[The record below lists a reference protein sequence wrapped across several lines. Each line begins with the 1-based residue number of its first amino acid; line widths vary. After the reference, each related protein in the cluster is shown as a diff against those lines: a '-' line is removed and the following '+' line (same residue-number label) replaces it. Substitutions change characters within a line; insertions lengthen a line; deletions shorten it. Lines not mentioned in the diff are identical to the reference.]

1 MASNNDGAKKLSDLE
16 EKIGALSVAVNEM
29 QATQKQIQQ
38 HVKMTG
44 LAVRLENI
52 EKRQEDT
59 MKLLTGLRSELA
71 GISSGMARR
80 DSLMLGSGV
89 VPGLT
94 SLRRDSLILDGSH
107 RRDSLILGN
116 EMIVQAG
123 KGGSIPV
130 MEVEPWEPNS
140 EIQEVIDRLMERQF
154 LLSPWVREK
163 RLRNQ
168 LRLVLK
174 DALDAGP
181 RRRST
186 VTKIVHDAHQLYPIW
201 RNQLREIMFENW
213 ERIQEMEAEKAAEII
228 FARFKKPRFPDELE
242 SVNMYAEHMVEVGQY
257 LRRKASE
264 RAERAGKP
272 LYTPGA
278 VTNSKFWYEVR
289 KKITEI
295 LETKRATGARRR
307 SSLQLDDDES
317 DDEGQGSRLLCK
329 QDTQDSIVSEDEEET
344 ESDEKEKLKKAYSN
358 DSSKSY

>member
-1 MASNNDGAKKLSDLE
+1 MDSTQLSDVENKLSV
-16 EKIGALSVAVNEM
+16 ITVAVTEI

-44 LAVRLENI
+44 LTARLENI
-52 EKRQEDT
+52 EKKQEDT

-94 SLRRDSLILDGSH
+94 SLRRDSLILDGQH
-107 RRDSLILGN
+107 RRDSLVLAN
-116 EMIVQAG
+116 DMIIQG

-130 MEVEPWEPNS
+130 MEVEPWEPNG
-140 EIQEVIDRLMERQF
+140 ETQEVIDRLLERQF

-174 DALDAGP
+174 DVLDAGP

-201 RNQLREIMFENW
+201 RNQLREIMFDNW
-213 ERIQEMEAEKAAEII
+213 DRVQEMEIEKAAEII
-228 FARFKKPRFPDELE
+228 FAQFKKPRFPDELE
-242 SVNMYAEHMVEVGQY
+242 SVNMYAEHMIEVGQY
-257 LRRKASE
+257 LKRKASE
-264 RAERAGKP
+264 RAERAGKAV
-272 LYTPGA
+272 YTPSA

-295 LETKRATGARRR
+295 LDNKRAAGRRR
-307 SSLQLDDDES
+307 SSCQDDDDSE
-317 DDEGQGSRLLCK
+317 DEIRDPRRLCK
-329 QDTQDSIVSEDEEET
+329 QDTVDSIVSEDELET
-344 ESDEKEKLKKAYSN
+344 EESDEKEKLNQQNSN
-358 DSSKSY
+358 DSLKSY